1 MVTVVRVAAIMRWP
15 FNFFGL
21 VESDG
26 RSDGRGAIRRRS
38 RAARAPGAFIMRR
51 RSLNTMLWMAVWLS
65 VTTAG
70 AAHSAMAQSRSSDD
84 LADLFEGEVFIQQP
98 SPAPVRAPA
107 GAGPE
112 RAEPPRPARRT
123 TRNDYVRI
131 ARVPNMFGDSLGM
144 GGQISF
150 TSDETGGITNF
161 PGTSADLPFALGRS
175 FKIGENTRPL
185 PTDRVFF
192 VYNGFQNA
200 QETITQGFGG
210 GPPIQR
216 RGNIDMYTLG
226 FEKTFGDEWNSFE
239 FRLPFLGYENMQDPG
254 LFSPIAYDVKNF
266 GDVSLFYKRLLYRD
280 ETTAMT
286 AGLGLG
292 LPTSPDVTGRISG
305 SEFTINTDAIHLMP
319 FIGFLTAPN
328 DDWFFQSYLQL
339 DFATTG
345 NRIES
350 ESPFLPEGKLTE
362 QNLLIVDFS
371 AGRWLYREETDA
383 GIRGVASVFELHYTT
398 TLQDAD
404 IVRDSQSFFG
414 SPRFGILG
422 NRLDVLNA
430 TAGLHFQ
437 LTELSN
443 LRVAGVAPLRGAF
456 DQQFD
461 AEIQVSFNRMF

>member
-1 MVTVVRVAAIMRWP
+1 MRCRPSATV
-15 FNFFGL
+15 L
-21 VESDG
+21 
-26 RSDGRGAIRRRS
+26 
-38 RAARAPGAFIMRR
+38 
-51 RSLNTMLWMAVWLS
+51 LMAVWLS
-65 VTTAG
+65 VTATVG
-70 AAHSAMAQSRSSDD
+70 TVSSARAQSRDLDD
-84 LADLFEGEVFIQQP
+84 GGDPLDAEQFVLQ
-98 SPAPVRAPA
+98 PAPAPARAPA

-131 ARVPNMFGDSLGM
+131 ARVPNMFGDSLGV
-144 GGQISF
+144 GGQILLPNP
-150 TSDETGGITNF
+150 EITN
-161 PGTSADLPFALGRS
+161 GINTVGNSADIPFALGRS

-200 QETITQGFGG
+200 QESVTPRFLNA
-210 GPPIQR
+210 PVVR

-226 FEKTFGDEWNSFE
+226 LEKTFGDEWNSFE
-239 FRLPFLGYENMQDPG
+239 FRLPFLGYENIQDPSG
-254 LFSPIAYDVKNF
+254 LAPIAYDVKNF

-292 LPTSPDVTGRISG
+292 LPTAPDVNGRIYDDS
-305 SEFTINTDAIHLMP
+305 FTINTDAIHLMP

-328 DDWFFQSYLQL
+328 DDWFFQSYLQF

-350 ESPFLPEGKLTE
+350 DSPFLPEGKLTE
-362 QNLLIVDFS
+362 QNLFIVDFS
-371 AGRWLYREETDA
+371 AGRWLYREESDA
-383 GIRGVASVFELHYTT
+383 GLRGVAAVFELHYTT

-404 IVRDSQSFFG
+404 MVVNSGNFLG
-414 SPRFGILG
+414 TPRFGNKG

-443 LRVAGVAPLRGAF
+443 LRIAGVAPLRGAF

>member
-1 MVTVVRVAAIMRWP
+1 MRCRPSATV
-15 FNFFGL
+15 L
-21 VESDG
+21 
-26 RSDGRGAIRRRS
+26 
-38 RAARAPGAFIMRR
+38 
-51 RSLNTMLWMAVWLS
+51 LMAVWLS
-65 VTTAG
+65 VTAAAG
-70 AAHSAMAQSRSSDD
+70 SVTSARAQSRDADD
-84 LADLFEGEVFIQQP
+84 VGDPLDAEQFVLQP
-98 SPAPVRAPA
+98 APAPVRAPA

-131 ARVPNMFGDSLGM
+131 ARVPNMFGDSLGV
-144 GGQISF
+144 GGQILLPYP
-150 TSDETGGITNF
+150 EITN
-161 PGTSADLPFALGRS
+161 GVNTVGNSADIPFALGRS

-200 QETITQGFGG
+200 QESVVTGFGG
-210 GPPIQR
+210 PPQVR

-226 FEKTFGDEWNSFE
+226 LEKTFGDEWNSFE
-239 FRLPFLGYENMQDPG
+239 FRLPFIGYENMQAPNAS
-254 LFSPIAYDVKNF
+254 SPIAYDVKNL

-292 LPTSPDVTGRISG
+292 LPTAPDVNGRILN

-350 ESPFLPEGKLTE
+350 DLPSFPQGTLTE
-362 QNLLIVDFS
+362 QNLFIVDFS
-371 AGRWLYREETDA
+371 AGRWLYREESDS
-383 GIRGVASVFELHYTT
+383 GLRGVASVFELHYTT

-404 IVRDSQSFFG
+404 IVRNTSLLVG
-414 SPRFGILG
+414 SPRFGNVA

-430 TAGLHFQ
+430 TVGLHFQ

-443 LRVAGVAPLRGAF
+443 LRVAGVVPLRGAY

>member
-1 MVTVVRVAAIMRWP
+1 M
-15 FNFFGL
+15 G
-21 VESDG
+21 
-26 RSDGRGAIRRRS
+26 RRS
-38 RAARAPGAFIMRR
+38 SS
-51 RSLNTMLWMAVWLS
+51 SLWLMAVWLG
-65 VTTAG
+65 VT
-70 AAHSAMAQSRSSDD
+70 AAAASANSASAQSRTSAGDGD
-84 LADLFEGEVFIQQP
+84 VLDVEEFVLQ
-98 SPAPVRAPA
+98 PAPAPARAPA

-112 RAEPPRPARRT
+112 RADPPRPARRS

-131 ARVPNMFGDSLGM
+131 SRVPNMFGDSLGV
-144 GGQISF
+144 GGQLALTALDTSSF
-150 TSDETGGITNF
+150 GNQAAI
-161 PGTSADLPFALGRS
+161 DLPFALGRS

-200 QETITQGFGG
+200 QESQVARFLTAPIT
-210 GPPIQR
+210 R

-226 FEKTFGDEWNSFE
+226 FEKTFGEEENSFE
-239 FRLPFLGYENMQDPG
+239 FRLPFVGYENIQDPSVTQ
-254 LFSPIAYDVKNF
+254 FAYDVKNL
-266 GDVSLFYKRLLYRD
+266 GDVAVFYKRLLYRD

-292 LPTSPDVTGRISG
+292 LPTSSDITGQINTQP
-305 SEFTINTDAIHLMP
+305 FTLNTDAIHLMP
-319 FIGFLTAPN
+319 FIGILTAPN

-345 NRIES
+345 NPIES

-362 QNLLIVDFS
+362 QNLFIVDFS
-371 AGRWLYREETDA
+371 AGRWLYREETGSGLR
-383 GIRGVASVFELHYTT
+383 GIAALFELHYTT

-404 IVRDSQSFFG
+404 IVR
-414 SPRFGILG
+414 SPLFSINAARFGNVG

-430 TAGLHFQ
+430 TLGAHFQ

-443 LRVAGVAPLRGAF
+443 LRVAGVVPLRGAF